1 MSDPYKP
8 RRAAAAILGR
18 VVREGAFSNVVL
30 RSGLDDLDPPEAAR
44 TRGLVYGT
52 LRCLKGL
59 DRMIAEGAGRSV
71 DRIEAPIL
79 DVLRVAAFEITS
91 SDVPDPVA
99 VSVGVDLVREIRPQA
114 SGMANAVLRRV
125 VEAPA
130 VELGL
135 ELPEWLSHSLAR
147 IWDGE
152 EVSAFVAASSQEAA
166 RIGRL
171 RSGEPGQALPVVGVK
186 SAYELP
192 PGPVPDN
199 FMVQDSASIAVVNAL
214 GVEPGM
220 RIVDLAAAPGG
231 KTQHLVD
238 IAGPQPFV
246 IGVDSHQRRVRSAAR
261 RVREAWWI
269 RADASRPPLRP
280 ASFDRVLLDAP
291 CSGLG
296 TLRRRPEILYRV
308 SSGDVQSLH
317 ILQRRMLESALALVA
332 PGGRLVYSVCT
343 VTPEETIDVVDGLGM
358 VSQSGIGEDLGVG
371 RLLAPHTTAT
381 DGMFVSRWDG

>member
-8 RRAAAAILGR
+8 RRAAARILGR
-18 VVREGAFSNVVL
+18 VVREGAFSNVIL
-30 RSGLDDLDPPEAAR
+30 RSGLDDLDPSEGAR

-52 LRCLKGL
+52 LRSLNGL
-59 DRMIAEGAGRSV
+59 DRLIAAGAGRAL
-71 DRIEAPIL
+71 DRIEPPIL
-79 DVLRVAAFEITS
+79 DVLRIAAFEITS
-91 SDVPDPVA
+91 SEVPDPVA

-130 VELGL
+130 VDLSL
-135 ELPEWLSHSLAR
+135 ELPGWLERSLAR
-147 IWDGE
+147 IWNGD
-152 EVSAFVAASSQEAA
+152 VIAAFMAASSQEAP

-171 RSGEPGQALPVVGVK
+171 RAGEPGEALAVPVVD
-186 SAYELP
+186 SAFELQ

-238 IAGPQPFV
+238 IAGPEPFV
-246 IGVDSHQRRVRSAAR
+246 IAVDSHRRRVRSAAR
-261 RVREAWWI
+261 RVQ
-269 RADASRPPLRP
+269 DACWVRGDAGSPPLLP

-308 SSGDVQSLH
+308 SDDDVQSLH
-317 ILQRRMLESALALVA
+317 AQQRRMLESAMTLLA

-343 VTPEETIDVVDGLGM
+343 VTPEETVDVVRGLDTVAPAGT
-358 VSQSGIGEDLGVG
+358 GEDLGVG
-371 RLLAPHTTAT
+371 RLLAPHTTGT
-381 DGMFVSRWDG
+381 DGMFIAQWNG